1 MRHHLLGIAALPLLV
16 VAGWLLLAP
25 AQADAPRLNPA
36 QSQPAQFSPVA
47 WQAPANPGYTGA
59 YAANTRLAGLSTIAL
74 DGAVGPEHIALGPD
88 GWLYAAVDGGS
99 VLRMRPDGSGRE
111 IWAQTGGRVLGFEFD
126 RDGRMIAAD
135 AMRGLLAIAAEAPH
149 HVTVLAD
156 RMPDGDPIRFP
167 DAVTIAPDGSVYFTD
182 ASRRFSP
189 AEHGG
194 PFEASLLDFLEHEP
208 TGRVLVYRRGS
219 GVEVVADGLSFAN
232 GILVSQDGQ
241 SLFVAES
248 GNYRV
253 WRIAAAARGLDLR
266 RGPSAQAKVL
276 LDGLP
281 GFPDNLMRGM
291 SGRIWLGLAK
301 PRTASADATAGY
313 PFLRKLALRLPRFLW
328 PVPPAYGHVLAF
340 DEDGKVLADLQDP
353 GGAYPDTT
361 GVLETADR
369 LYIQSVHAEGIGWLP
384 KARARLP

>member
-1 MRHHLLGIAALPLLV
+1 MRPSLLGTAALLLLIA
-16 VAGWLLLAP
+16 AGWLTLTR
-25 AQADAPRLNPA
+25 AQADPAPVDPL
-36 QSQPAQFSPVA
+36 QFSPVS
-47 WQAPANPGYTGA
+47 WEAPPNPGYTGA
-59 YAANTRLAGLSTIAL
+59 FAANSRLAGLSTIPL

-88 GWLYAAVDGGS
+88 GYVYAAVAGGS

-126 RDGRMIAAD
+126 REGRMIAAD
-135 AMRGLLAIAAEAPH
+135 AMRGLVAIAAEAPH
-149 HVTVLAD
+149 HVSVLLE
-156 RMPDGDPIRFP
+156 RMPDGEPIRFP
-167 DAVTIAPDGSVYFTD
+167 DAVTIAPDGSIYFTD

-189 AEHGG
+189 REHGG
-194 PFEASLLDFLEHEP
+194 PFEASMLDFLEHQP
-208 TGRVLVYRRGS
+208 TGRVLVYRPGS

-232 GILVSQDGQ
+232 GILMSQDGK
-241 SLFVAES
+241 SVFVAES

-253 WRIAAAARGLDLR
+253 WRIDVNARGLDLR
-266 RGPSAQAKVL
+266 HGSSAQARVL
-276 LDGLP
+276 LANLP

-291 SGRIWLGLAK
+291 DGRIWLGLAK
-301 PRTASADATAGY
+301 PRTASADATASR

-340 DEDGKVLADLQDP
+340 DDLQDP

>member
-1 MRHHLLGIAALPLLV
+1 MRRPLLGIAALLLV
-16 VAGWLLLAP
+16 AAGRLMLAP
-25 AQADAPRLNPA
+25 AQADPA
-36 QSQPAQFSPVA
+36 QRSSAQFSPVA
-47 WQAPANPGYTGA
+47 WQAPANPGYTGM
-59 YAANTRLAGLSTIAL
+59 YAANTRLARLSTISL
-74 DGAVGPEHIALGPD
+74 DGASGPEHIALGPD
-88 GWLYAAVDGGS
+88 GYVYAAVAGGS

-111 IWAQTGGRVLGFEFD
+111 VWAQTGGRVLGFEFD
-126 RDGRMIAAD
+126 REGRMIAAD
-135 AMRGLLAIAAEAPH
+135 ALRGLVAIAAEPPH
-149 HVTVLAD
+149 HVSVLAD
-156 RMPDGDPIRFP
+156 RMPDGEPIRFP

-189 AEHGG
+189 REHGG
-194 PFEASLLDFLEHEP
+194 PFEASLLDFLEHQP
-208 TGRVLVYRRGS
+208 TGRVLVYRPGR

-232 GILVSQDGQ
+232 GILMSQDGK
-241 SLFVAES
+241 SVFVAES

-253 WRIAAAARGLDLR
+253 WRIAANARGLDLR
-266 RGPSAQAKVL
+266 HGPSDQAKVL
-276 LDGLP
+276 LADLP

-291 SGRIWLGLAK
+291 DGRIWLGLAK
-301 PRTASADATAGY
+301 PRTASADATAGH

-353 GGAYPDTT
+353 AGAYPDTT